1 MRTSELDMTQGSVM
15 RGMIAFT
22 IPALLSTLLQQVY
35 SLTDNI
41 IVGRVLG
48 LEALAAVGVTAPI
61 ILLIGSLI
69 FGVNN
74 GVTILLSQAYG
85 SRDMPLMRRSFV
97 NSLYLG
103 LLVAGV
109 MAVLGTFLPTPILR
123 WIGTPPGPLK
133 EAATYVEISFFTSF
147 CPMLY
152 FLFFCAFRGMG
163 DSTTALWC
171 MIASVVSNIFL
182 DYFFVAVFGWGVG
195 GSAWA
200 TALAQ
205 FLAML
210 LAAVLLFVKYPE
222 MRLRRGDWKPDATSF
237 RRIAGIAVPIA
248 LQSAFNNL
256 GSIVAQSAVNVFE
269 DVAMGAY
276 TAAGRIG
283 AFALIPLET
292 IGGTLSVHAGQNLG
306 AGNHARIKEG
316 VRAALLLELIFS
328 TGLGVLLILFG
339 KNLAALFLEEPPE
352 EMLQISYDYLLIT
365 AVPGI
370 LAGTMYVYQQVLRGL
385 GKVKDSMYGGF
396 VQLGVKIAVIAV
408 GAYTFRS
415 LPVIWAAW
423 PVSFAA
429 GTVFVILRYRKAE
442 SAFPLSLDG

>member
-1 MRTSELDMTQGSVM
+1 MRTSTLDMTQGSVM

-74 GVTILLSQAYG
+74 GVTVLLSQAYG
-85 SRDMPLMRRSFV
+85 ARDMPLMRRSFV

-103 LLVAGV
+103 LLISAV
-109 MAVLGTFLPTPILR
+109 MAALGAFLPTPILR
-123 WIGTPPGPLK
+123 WIGTPDGPLK
-133 EAATYVEISFFTSF
+133 DAAAYVEISFFTSF

-171 MIASVVSNIFL
+171 MFASVVSNIFL
-182 DYFFVAVFGWGVG
+182 DLLFVAVFGWGVP

-200 TALAQ
+200 TSLAQ

-210 LAAVLLFVKYPE
+210 LAAVMLFRKYPD
-222 MRLRRGDWKPDATSF
+222 MRLRKEDLVPDRSAF
-237 RRIAGIAVPIA
+237 RRITGVAVPIA

-256 GSIVAQSAVNVFE
+256 GSIVAQGAVNLFGE
-269 DVAMGAY
+269 IAMGAY

-283 AFALIPLET
+283 AFALIPLDT

-306 AGNHARIKEG
+306 AGNHARIREG

-328 TGLGVLLILFG
+328 TVLGVILLLFG
-339 KNLAALFLEEPPE
+339 RDLAALFLEEPPE
-352 EMLQISYDYLLIT
+352 EMLQISYEYLLIT
-365 AVPGI
+365 AVPGL
-370 LAGTMYVYQQVLRGL
+370 LAGAMYVYQQVMRGL
-385 GKVKDSMYGGF
+385 GRVKDSMYGGF

-408 GAYTFRS
+408 GALAFRS

-429 GTVFVILRYRKAE
+429 GAAFVFIRYRK
-442 SAFPLSLDG
+442 SVSSGLSV